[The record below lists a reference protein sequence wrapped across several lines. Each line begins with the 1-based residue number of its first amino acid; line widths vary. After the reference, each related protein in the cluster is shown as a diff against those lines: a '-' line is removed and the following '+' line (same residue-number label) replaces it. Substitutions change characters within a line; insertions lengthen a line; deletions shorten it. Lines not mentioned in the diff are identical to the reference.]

1 MVECATRGDREC
13 HIVILLEDD
22 VIDWDEDFPPQMGE
36 EYTQTIKSTS
46 MYRFFKYVENREQ
59 AKSVLRERGLKK
71 VKLGIEG
78 YPTHKEKVK
87 KRPGG
92 RAEVIYNYVQRPFIH
107 MSWEKEEAKSRDVDF
122 QCVISKSVTNLA
134 EAAADP
140 SIDGNNQGFDEGNN
154 GGGGP
159 GGINVG
165 GGLANPLMG
174 GGLGNIPGVHVQ
186 AGPGG
191 LQPQQIERDQGV
203 ILRGI
208 LYFSYRISEYRT
220 RKNTYLFCCKSSFF
234 TFNLTLFLRG
244 EYL

>member
-1 MVECATRGDREC
+1 MPQMVECATRGDREC

-107 MSWEKEEAKSRDVDF
+107 MSWEKEEAKSRHVDF

-159 GGINVG
+159 GGINAG

-174 GGLGNIPGVHVQ
+174 GGLIQGVHVQ

-208 LYFSYRISEYRT
+208 
-220 RKNTYLFCCKSSFF
+220 
-234 TFNLTLFLRG
+234 
-244 EYL
+244 